1 MKKFQKIADY
11 IVENTEVELSE
22 KLVEEQKNAQI
33 ENFKNQIAQN
43 GFDLEKYF
51 EISGQTSEEFEKI
64 NLENAKKTIKYNF
77 AIQEI
82 ALVENVKIT
91 KEDLDLELAKVA
103 SMYGLT
109 PEQLIEEAKKYNM
122 VDNYIRQIEG
132 QVFLNKIKE
141 FLVQNN

>member
-1 MKKFQKIADY
+1 M
-11 IVENTEVELSE
+11 V
-22 KLVEEQKNAQI
+22 
-33 ENFKNQIAQN
+33 
-43 GFDLEKYF
+43 FDLEKYF